1 MCLADTQKVLIEWQL
16 VLIKLKV
23 QLNWHV
29 AKHQNSNFKKI
40 NFIFKFTYLNI
51 II

>member
-1 MCLADTQKVLIEWQL
+1 MQKVLIEWQL

-29 AKHQNSNFKKI
+29 AKRQNSNFKKI
-40 NFIFKFTYLNI
+40 NLIFKFKCFNLNI
-51 II
+51 Q